1 MLRSNLIAWAR
12 FGTLA
17 LKELNSWYQDGRLDI
32 KAVDTYLDGEYERLV
47 TPGQRSGR

>member
-17 LKELNSWYQDGRLDI
+17 LKELRAWYKEGSLDI
-32 KAVDTYLDGEYERLV
+32 EAVDAYLDAEYKRLLA
-47 TPGQRSGR
+47 T